1 MRSPGNVRKPQTC
14 PLPLSQN
21 AAKWE
26 KWTDRSQRLIISQG
40 NRDLSACHISAHSSQ
55 AFSRKYT
62 ETPNLTCL
70 TSQNA
75 YKRKKNE
82 QTVKKIESVL
92 KEFRIHQHDKFQ
104 AIPPK
109 RSLEYAQQPK
119 SEPSYWCFG
128 LGDLGIR
135 QVSLTTWEPNV
146 VGASNDLVNFHGN
159 RWWNVLT
166 KAGKAGRTNK
176 ALYSCLPC
184 HPEVIFKTTN
194 NQRVQTS
201 TTPILR
207 SVKQSTQAWN
217 SPAYCF
223 LCHIRHI
230 LQFLLW
236 NPFNHVIL
244 LTNKDP

>member
-92 KEFRIHQHDKFQ
+92 KEFRTHQHDKFQ

-166 KAGKAGRTNK
+166 KGKPDGQTKRYTAACRAILKSFSKQQTIRECKPPPRLFWGAWSSLLRRGTVQLI
-176 ALYSCLPC
+176 ASC
-184 HPEVIFKTTN
+184 VIFDIFCN
-194 NQRVQTS
+194 FCYEIHS
-201 TTPILR
+201 TTL
-207 SVKQSTQAWN
+207 
-217 SPAYCF
+217 YC
-223 LCHIRHI
+223 
-230 LQFLLW
+230 
-236 NPFNHVIL
+236 
-244 LTNKDP
+244 